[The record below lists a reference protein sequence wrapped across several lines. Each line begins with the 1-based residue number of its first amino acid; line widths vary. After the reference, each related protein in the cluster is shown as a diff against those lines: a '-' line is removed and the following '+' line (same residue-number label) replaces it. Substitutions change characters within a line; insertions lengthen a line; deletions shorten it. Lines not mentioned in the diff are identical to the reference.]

1 MRIKMNQIEAG
12 LCLSSKCLCSPSKA
26 LNQGNW
32 FCHYIDHNAILRC
45 SSKFTAVFC
54 IYTKCGRI
62 GRASRCFDH
71 PSHSGDFRLWWFG
84 AQDHECWTWNFEL
97 NGQNFKVLSWFTV
110 TNLLNFEAGLKF
122 MKSSMFLKKNLFPQ

>member
-1 MRIKMNQIEAG
+1 MR
-12 LCLSSKCLCSPSKA
+12 LVFVCL
-26 LNQGNW
+26 LNACAHPWGPESRKLILSL
-32 FCHYIDHNAILRC
+32 YRPYNAIMRC
-45 SSKFTAVFC
+45 SNKFTAVFC

-62 GRASRCFDH
+62 HRASRCFDH

-110 TNLLNFEAGLKF
+110 TNLLNFEACLKF
-122 MKSSMFLKKNLFPQ
+122 MKSSMFLKKNLFHQ